1 MACGKRFML
10 GNHAIAQGFLEAG
23 ISVAMGYPGTPSSE
37 IMEYLME
44 EGGKRGIYA
53 EWSSNEKVALEGAY
67 GAAMTGAR
75 AIATMKHVGLNVG
88 MDPLMSSAYTGVE
101 GGLAIV
107 TADDPGMWSSQNEQ
121 DNRWVG
127 LHAYI
132 PVLEPYDPANAKE
145 LAQIAM
151 EFSEKMKHPVLF
163 RTVTRVSH
171 TRGPVY
177 VCDGKSPVFGKG
189 IDRTQ
194 KRFALVPA
202 NARKLK
208 AELVGRWAKIEEAV
222 EELPVKVE
230 EGDPGLLVITS
241 GSAFAYVMDS
251 IKELE
256 ISPTVINLS
265 VPVPVQRRKVLDLA
279 TKANKIIVVEEGDP
293 VVETQIKA
301 VLFDEGIK
309 VPVLGKSNF
318 VSPVGELS
326 IDITNSVLAGAMG
339 IEAPRRRGMDLGYEP
354 PQRPPVFCPG
364 CPHAASY
371 YELKLASTTSKV
383 KPLFSGDIGCYS
395 LGINPPFDEEDVLT
409 DMGSSLGVGMGINR
423 GTNGR
428 SFVVSIIGDSTFFH
442 SGLPALASAIYNK
455 TPLLLI
461 VLDNRTTAM
470 TGGQPNPTQAIPIE
484 EAVRGLGV
492 RNVYSIDPFNVKEAV
507 NTMRNAID
515 AVKRGE
521 TAVVVSKRAC
531 ALEAARKLRREGV
544 EPLIYSVVED
554 ACKACG
560 ICYNMIAC
568 PAIQP
573 KDDGRAWI
581 DPNSCVGC
589 SVCAQVCPYDAI
601 KPSGNLDWIKRW
613 GETL

>member
-1 MACGKRFML
+1 
-10 GNHAIAQGFLEAG
+10 
-23 ISVAMGYPGTPSSE
+23 
-37 IMEYLME
+37 
-44 EGGKRGIYA
+44 
-53 EWSSNEKVALEGAY
+53 
-67 GAAMTGAR
+67 
-75 AIATMKHVGLNVG
+75 
-88 MDPLMSSAYTGVE
+88 
-101 GGLAIV
+101 
-107 TADDPGMWSSQNEQ
+107 MWSSQNEQ

-171 TRGPVY
+171 TRGDQSMCATANP
-177 VCDGKSPVFGKG
+177 PVFGKG

-256 ISPTVINLS
+256 ISPPTVINLS

-279 TKANKIIVVEEGDP
+279 TKANKIIVVEEGDPP

-339 IEAPRRRGMDLGYEP
+339 IEAP
-354 PQRPPVFCPG
+354 PQTRDG
-364 CPHAASY
+364 SRIRAAP
-371 YELKLASTTSKV
+371 EA
-383 KPLFSGDIGCYS
+383 P
-395 LGINPPFDEEDVLT
+395 
-409 DMGSSLGVGMGINR
+409 
-423 GTNGR
+423 
-428 SFVVSIIGDSTFFH
+428 SILPR
-442 SGLPALASAIYNK
+442 LPACRF
-455 TPLLLI
+455 
-461 VLDNRTTAM
+461 VL
-470 TGGQPNPTQAIPIE
+470 
-484 EAVRGLGV
+484 
-492 RNVYSIDPFNVKEAV
+492 
-507 NTMRNAID
+507 
-515 AVKRGE
+515 
-521 TAVVVSKRAC
+521 
-531 ALEAARKLRREGV
+531 
-544 EPLIYSVVED
+544 
-554 ACKACG
+554 
-560 ICYNMIAC
+560 
-568 PAIQP
+568 
-573 KDDGRAWI
+573 
-581 DPNSCVGC
+581 
-589 SVCAQVCPYDAI
+589 
-601 KPSGNLDWIKRW
+601 
-613 GETL
+613 